1 MGRGIKTNGLPYRT
15 RVYINN
21 QVLIPSSIIKSLGIE
36 KCLFVN
42 VVIRHGDS
50 IIRING
56 VRLLRNRRAFSR
68 QFTIPREIREA
79 FNIMPLDEIE
89 IMHIEPIESSGHY
102 ADVTSRN

>member
-1 MGRGIKTNGLPYRT
+1 MGRGIKAGSLPYRT

-36 KCLFVN
+36 KSLFVN
-42 VVIRHGDS
+42 VIIRHGS
-50 IIRING
+50 SVIRING
-56 VRLLRNRRAFSR
+56 VKLLRNRRALSR

-89 IMHIEPIESSGHY
+89 IIHIEPIESGVHV
-102 ADVTSRN
+102 DGMPRN